1 MNPPSRLKNK
11 DFWAGIRLLCMFL
24 TIITCMIYPLQ
35 QAEASDWLSISG
47 YFKNYSMAIDQPDAL
62 NFDSTETQAVQG
74 SVSNRLRLNVS
85 GKIKL
90 WLTISLA
97 YDLSPRIQDSSLFG
111 EQMLGFDLGKQTYRA
126 VDFDSRLYP
135 QEGEPV
141 SSFAVFHNL
150 DRALLSIKSKLFDLY
165 LGRQAI
171 SWGSA
176 RVVNPTDILIPFTF
190 NELDV
195 EDRIGVDA
203 VRLRVPIGFMAELDG
218 GYVFGEDF
226 EYQNSAFFLRSKFY
240 YRRTDISLLALGFR
254 ENLLAGFDLA
264 RSIGGAGFWFEGA
277 YVFAGALDPDERD
290 SDEDYFRATT
300 GLDYI
305 LRDGTYL
312 FAEYHYNQ
320 AGLSNAYRYLYVFD
334 KTAYTEGAVY
344 LFGRQYLAPGISR
357 QITPLITLTSEALI
371 NLGDQSVFF
380 MPQVE
385 YNVAEDVYLSGGAY
399 LGLGKEPKQ
408 FTFYGY
414 GPFLRLRSEF
424 GTYPDFYFTSFRVYF

>member
-1 MNPPSRLKNK
+1 MKRLST
-11 DFWAGIRLLCMFL
+11 ILV
-24 TIITCMIYPLQ
+24 IITCMIYPLQ
-35 QAEASDWLSISG
+35 QAKASDWLSISG

-62 NFDSTETQAVQG
+62 SFDSAEAQPVIG
-74 SVSNRLRLNVS
+74 SVSNRLRLNMS
-85 GKIKL
+85 GKINP
-90 WLTISLA
+90 WLSLSLA
-97 YDLSPRIQDSSLFG
+97 YDLSPRIQDRSLFE
-111 EQMLGFDLGKQTYRA
+111 EQMLGFDLGQQTYRA

-141 SSFAVFHNL
+141 SSFAVFNNL
-150 DRALLSIKSKLFDLY
+150 DRALISVKSKLFDLY

-203 VRLRVPIGFMAELDG
+203 VRLRIPIGFMAELDG

-254 ENLLAGFDLA
+254 ENLLAGLDLA

-277 YVFAGALDPDERD
+277 YVFVGALDPDYCNCD
-290 SDEDYFRATT
+290 QDYFRATT
-300 GLDYI
+300 GLDYS
-305 LRDGTYL
+305 LRNGTYL

-320 AGLSNAYRYLYVFD
+320 AGLSSAYGYMYVFD
-334 KTAYTEGAVY
+334 KTAYTEGSVY
-344 LFGRQYLAPGISR
+344 LFGRHYLTPGISR
-357 QITPLITLTSEALI
+357 QITPLITLTGEALI
-371 NLGDQSVFF
+371 NLGDHSVFF

-414 GPFLRLRSEF
+414 GPFLKLRSEF

>member
-1 MNPPSRLKNK
+1 MKRLST
-11 DFWAGIRLLCMFL
+11 ILV
-24 TIITCMIYPLQ
+24 IITCMIYPLQ
-35 QAEASDWLSISG
+35 QAEASDWLFISG
-47 YFKNYSMAIDQPDAL
+47 YVKNYSMAIDQPDAL
-62 NFDSTETQAVQG
+62 NFDSTKTQTVFG
-74 SVSNRLRLNVS
+74 SVSNRLRLNMS
-85 GKIKL
+85 SKINSWMSL
-90 WLTISLA
+90 SLA
-97 YDLSPRIQDSSLFG
+97 YDLSPRIQDNSLFD
-111 EQMLGFDLGKQTYRA
+111 EQMLGFGLGQQTYRA

-176 RVVNPTDILIPFTF
+176 RVVNPTDVLIPFTF

-203 VRLRVPIGFMAELDG
+203 VRLRFPIGFMAELDG

-226 EYQNSAFFLRSKFY
+226 EFQNSAIFMRSKFY
-240 YRRTDISLLALGFR
+240 YRRTDISLLAVGFR
-254 ENLLAGFDLA
+254 ENLLAGLDLA

-277 YVFAGALDPDERD
+277 YVFVGALDSDD
-290 SDEDYFRATT
+290 CDCDEDYFRATT
-300 GLDYI
+300 GLDYS

-320 AGLSNAYRYLYVFD
+320 AGISNTYKYLYAFD

-344 LFGRQYLAPGISR
+344 LFGRHYLAPGISR
-357 QITPLITLTSEALI
+357 QITPLITLTGEALI